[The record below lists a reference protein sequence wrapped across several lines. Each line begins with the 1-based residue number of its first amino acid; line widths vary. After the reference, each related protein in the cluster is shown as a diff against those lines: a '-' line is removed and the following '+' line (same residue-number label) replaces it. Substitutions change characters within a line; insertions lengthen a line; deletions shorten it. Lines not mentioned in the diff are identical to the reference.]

1 MDNEKAAKA
10 QKFDVPDESEVQTV
24 IVPDESEVPIV
35 FIPDESEVHTNLI
48 PCSQMKEFQKRGIL
62 VNNIYAIKYFL
73 SRKIIEF

>member
-1 MDNEKAAKA
+1 MDNEKATKA
-10 QKFDVPDESEVQTV
+10 QKFDVS
-24 IVPDESEVPIV
+24 DESEVPIV